1 MRQAEDRLAAGP
13 LWQDNNL
20 VFASTVGTAL
30 DDHNVRRQ
38 FRVITGAAGAGQRN
52 RADARNQAR
61 RAAMTG
67 AGNMHG
73 RDVTGTAF
81 YEWLLADH
89 PDARAERDW
98 RRAATH
104 QAETDRAAAVRAW
117 AGKINAHPDAAAN
130 PAGPGHHVRH
140 SPRPARRR

>member
-1 MRQAEDRLAAGP
+1 M
-13 LWQDNNL
+13 
-20 VFASTVGTAL
+20 FASTVGTAL

-81 YEWLLADH
+81 YEWLLSDH

-98 RRAATH
+98 RRAATYRPRRTGRRLS
-104 QAETDRAAAVRAW
+104 A
-117 AGKINAHPDAAAN
+117 
-130 PAGPGHHVRH
+130 PG
-140 SPRPARRR
+140 PARSTPTRTPPQTLRDLATMSATVRDLHVGGECCTCRPPLNACE